1 MEGRD
6 LENSRGVAQAAGVR
20 DADAVEPASHGFER
34 KIGLLQG
41 VAINMTQMV
50 GIGPFVT
57 IPLMVAAF
65 GGPQAIMG
73 WILGAILAL
82 ADGLVWAEL
91 GSAMPGAGGTYLYL
105 REAFQYRTGRL
116 MPFMF
121 VWSALLFIPLIMST
135 GVVGVV
141 QYLGYLWPNM
151 ATWQIQG
158 VSILMSILVVFLL
171 YRRIES
177 IGRITTV
184 LWVIML
190 AAVALVTI
198 AAFSSFNPGLA
209 FKYPADAFSP
219 TTKFFLGLGGGLV
232 IGIYDYLGYNTTA
245 YMADEVKRP
254 GRVLPAAIVISI
266 IGIMVMYLLM
276 NVAVLGVFPSDQVAR
291 STSIASL
298 VLEHTWG
305 KTAAQAVTLVIIVT
319 GFASVFCG
327 LLGGSRVPFNAAHDG
342 VFLKWFGQLHPR
354 LRFPHISLLVMGVI
368 MAVAAVLAEFGSL
381 TQALAILISTLTA
394 VFVIIQALA
403 QIVALVTL
411 RRRQPN
417 LPRPYRMWLYPV
429 PAVVAFVLW
438 VGTYFASGSQASP
451 QWVPIYLSLVWLVV
465 GVAAYLIYA
474 RVERTWPF
482 APPEIKEEYVEMAA
496 SEPASHPA

>member
-1 MEGRD
+1 MDAGRE
-6 LENSRGVAQAAGVR
+6 L
-20 DADAVEPASHGFER
+20 PSHGFVR
-34 KIGLLQG
+34 SIGLLQG
-41 VAINMTQMV
+41 TAINMTQMV

-91 GSAMPGAGGTYLYL
+91 GAAMPGAGGTYLYL

-135 GVVGVV
+135 GVVGLV
-141 QYLGYLWPNM
+141 QYTTYLWPTM
-151 ATWQIQG
+151 TDWESK
-158 VSILMSILVVFLL
+158 VLSIVISVVVVALL

-177 IGRITTV
+177 IGKITVV
-184 LWVIML
+184 LWVVML
-190 AAVALVTI
+190 ASVALVTI
-198 AAFSSFNPGLA
+198 AAFSHFNPSLA
-209 FKYPADAFSP
+209 FTYPADAFTP
-219 TTKFFLGLGGGLV
+219 NTKFFLGLGGGLV

-245 YMADEVKRP
+245 YIADEVERP
-254 GRVLPAAIVISI
+254 GRVLPFSI
-266 IGIMVMYLLM
+266 IVSIIAIMTVYLLM
-276 NVAVLGVFPSDQVAR
+276 NVGVLGVMPAAKVAGA
-291 STSIASL
+291 TSIASV
-298 VLEHTWG
+298 VLEQTWG
-305 KTAAQAVTLVIIVT
+305 KAAADVVTVLIIIT

-327 LLGGSRVPFNAAHDG
+327 LLGGSRVPFNAAHDR
-342 VFLKWFGQLHPR
+342 VFLKWFGNMHPT
-354 LRFPHISLLVMGVI
+354 LRFPHVSLLVMGAI
-368 MAVAAVLAEFGSL
+368 MAVASLLPLAL
-381 TQALAILISTLTA
+381 LISTLTA
-394 VFVIIQALA
+394 VFVIVQSLG
-403 QIVALVTL
+403 QIVALFVL

-451 QWVPIYLSLVWLVV
+451 QWVPIYLSIVWLVV
-465 GVAAYLIYA
+465 GIAAYLVYA

-482 APPEIKEEYVEMAA
+482 GPTEITEEYAQS
-496 SEPASHPA
+496 SEVATPTA

>member
-1 MEGRD
+1 ME
-6 LENSRGVAQAAGVR
+6 SRHIAAG
-20 DADAVEPASHGFER
+20 AGSGAEAAEPPSHGFVR
-34 KIGLLQG
+34 SVGLLQG

-91 GSAMPGAGGTYLYL
+91 GAAMPGAGGTYLYL
-105 REAFQYRTGRL
+105 REAFQYWTGRL
-116 MPFMF
+116 MPFLF

-141 QYLGYLWPNM
+141 SYLGYLWPNM

-158 VSILMSILVVFLL
+158 VSILMTVIVVFLL
-171 YRRIES
+171 YRRIQS
-177 IGRITTV
+177 VALITTL
-184 LWVIML
+184 LWVVML
-190 AAVALVTI
+190 LSVGLVTI
-198 AAFSSFNPGLA
+198 AAFSSFDPGLA
-209 FKYPADAFSP
+209 FKFPADAFTP
-219 TTKFFLGLGGGLV
+219 NTKFFLGLGGGLV
-232 IGIYDYLGYNTTA
+232 IGIYDYLGYNTTS
-245 YMADEVKRP
+245 YMADEVRNP
-254 GRVLPAAIVISI
+254 GRVLPLSIVIAVI
-266 IGIMVMYLLM
+266 AIMCVYLLM
-276 NVAVLGVFPSDQVAR
+276 NIGVLGVFPADQVAK

-305 KTAAQAVTLVIIVT
+305 KVAANLVTVLIIVT

-327 LLGGSRVPFNAAHDG
+327 LLGGSRVPFNAAHDR
-342 VFLKWFGQLHPR
+342 VFLKWFGNLHPR
-354 LRFPHISLLVMGVI
+354 LNFPHISLLVMGVI
-368 MAVAAVLAEFGSL
+368 MGLAAILSEFGNL

-403 QIVALVTL
+403 QVVALVVL
-411 RRRQPN
+411 RRRQPD
-417 LPRPYRMWLYPV
+417 LPRPYKMWLYPV

-438 VGTYFASGSQASP
+438 VGTYFASGSQANP
-451 QWVPIYLSLVWLVV
+451 QWVPIYLSLAWVV
-465 GVAAYLIYA
+465 LGVIAYLIYA

-482 APPEIKEEYVEMAA
+482 GPTQVREEYVQVATAGPAA
-496 SEPASHPA
+496 GSS